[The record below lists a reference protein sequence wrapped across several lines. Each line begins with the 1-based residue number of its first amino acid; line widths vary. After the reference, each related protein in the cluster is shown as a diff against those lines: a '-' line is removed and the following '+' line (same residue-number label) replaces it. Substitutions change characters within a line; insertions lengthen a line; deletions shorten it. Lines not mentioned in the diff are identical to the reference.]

1 MEKVRTKKYIKS
13 RSDLLTGYALILPTL
28 FIFLILTAYP
38 FVHAFYISMTR
49 WDGFTEPLFIGLDNF
64 RRIMSDDTVWSAL
77 RNNVVFM
84 IFTSTLKVALGFMIA
99 IFLRDKFR
107 GVSFFRTIFFLPV
120 VMSFVAVGLIWRFIF
135 NPNLGLINGLLFQLG
150 LSNPRDPILWLGNPT
165 LAMFSI
171 ILVDVW
177 RWTGFHVVLFMAG
190 LQTIPNELYE
200 AAVVDGATEWKKFLY
215 ITLPM
220 MKGMTMTN
228 FVFCL
233 TGALSV
239 FDLVMTMTA
248 GGPYGST
255 RVIALYTYE
264 IAFGARSQF
273 GYATAINIMLF
284 FFILIIT
291 LTLITLMNRNKD

>member
-1 MEKVRTKKYIKS
+1 MESTRTKRYIKS

-28 FIFLILTAYP
+28 IIFVILTVYP
-38 FVHAFYISMTR
+38 FFHAFFISLTR
-49 WDGFTEPLFIGLDNF
+49 WDGFTDPIFIGLDNF
-64 RRIMSDDTVWSAL
+64 RRLLGDGNVWSAL
-77 RNNVVFM
+77 RNNFVFM
-84 IFTSTLKVALGFMIA
+84 IFTCLLKVGLGFMIA
-99 IFLRDKFR
+99 VFLRDKFR

-120 VMSFVAVGLIWRFIF
+120 IMSFVAVGLIWRFIF
-135 NPNLGLINGLLFQLG
+135 NPNFGLINGILFQLG
-150 LSNPRDPILWLGNPT
+150 VSLPRDPILWLGNPT
-165 LAMFSI
+165 LAMLSI

-200 AAVVDGATEWKKFLY
+200 AAVVDGCTEWKKFRY
-215 ITLPM
+215 ITLPL

-239 FDLVMTMTA
+239 FDLVMTMTG

-255 RVIALYTYE
+255 RVIALYVYE
-264 IAFGARSQF
+264 IAFGASSLM
-273 GYATAINIMLF
+273 GYATSINIMLF